1 MELPSWDRSRTKKRP
16 SPGGGG
22 GGDDAFQGAVRE
34 VGRGAAR
41 RGLWIVLGLVAVL
54 GAAVAIV
61 VVNAQQ
67 ETKGAERTAALA
79 SVASYEARARITDPQ
94 VFGGAKQPFPV
105 FADEAA
111 REAAITGAIADLQKV
126 APGSSPE
133 VLTRLVEGAAQLR
146 GGRFADAAASY
157 RRFLSAVDER
167 HPLYFMGREG
177 LAFALEG
184 AGELD
189 AAVAELKGL
198 AGLKGSLYR
207 EMALYHQARVLA
219 GAGRKEEALAAV
231 KIYMEEFPLQEPS
244 LARDQVRGL
253 LEGLDP
259 SLLAGTERAP
269 TLQLLDPPAE

>member
-16 SPGGGG
+16 SPASG
-22 GGDDAFQGAVRE
+22 GGDDAFQGAVRQ

-41 RGLWIVLGLVAVL
+41 RGLWIVLGLVAML

-67 ETKGAERTAALA
+67 ETKAAERTAALA
-79 SVASYEARARITDPQ
+79 SAASYEARARITDPQ
-94 VFGGAKQPFPV
+94 VFGGAKQSFPV

-111 REAAITGAIADLQKV
+111 RAAAITGAIADLQKV
-126 APGSSPE
+126 APGSSQE
-133 VLTRLVEGAAQLR
+133 VLTRLVEGADQLR